1 MIINNAAG
9 NIKAAGNRLLSLL
22 YPHTCPF
29 CGALTK
35 ESVCSECA
43 VRIRPVAEPRCKKCG
58 KPVNSERQEYC
69 YDCTSTRHS
78 YDRGFGL
85 WLHQGQVKKSI
96 YHFKYDNHR
105 IYSQFY
111 AEQLAENYGTVIRQW
126 NIDLI
131 IPIPLYKKR
140 RRQRGYNQAELV
152 AKKLGQMLSVPV
164 DSKSL
169 KRIRNTAPQK
179 KMEMKK
185 RKSNLLHAFAVK
197 KEFIPVS
204 NVLLIDDIYTT
215 GNTVS
220 SAASALKL
228 AGVQKVYFLT
238 ISIGQGN

>member
-1 MIINNAAG
+1 MTKGIIKYMKEAG
-9 NIKAAGNRLLSLL
+9 NALLSLL

-29 CGALTK
+29 CGVVTK
-35 ESVCSECA
+35 EPMCSKCA
-43 VRIRPVAEPRCKKCG
+43 DRIRPVAEPKCKKCG
-58 KPVNSERQEYC
+58 KPISSEKQEYC
-69 YDCTSTRHS
+69 YDCTRTSHF

-96 YHFKYDNHR
+96 YKYKYYNHR

-111 AEQLAENYGTVIRQW
+111 AGQLADIYGPVIHQW

-152 AKKLGQMLSVPV
+152 ARELGKILSIPV
-164 DSKSL
+164 DAKNL
-169 KRIRNTAPQK
+169 QRLRNTAPQK
-179 KMEMKK
+179 QLEMKK
-185 RKSNLLHAFAVK
+185 RKSNLMHAFALK
-197 KEFIPVS
+197 REFIPVS

-215 GNTVS
+215 GNTIN
-220 SAASALKL
+220 SAARVLKHE
-228 AGVQKVYFLT
+228 GVQKVYFLT